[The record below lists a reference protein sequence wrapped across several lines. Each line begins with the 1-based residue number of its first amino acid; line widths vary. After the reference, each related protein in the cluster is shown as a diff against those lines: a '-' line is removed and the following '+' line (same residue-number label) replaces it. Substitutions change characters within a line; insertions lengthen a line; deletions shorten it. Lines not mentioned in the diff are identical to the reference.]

1 MRNFGRTT
9 TAATFAGIG
18 LLHNAWGVGSTFP
31 FADAATLADAVIGT
45 GTVPPPIA
53 CHAVAGMLF
62 TASALVLDLPIA
74 PTRMRHIGRRVVV
87 GVLAVRG
94 IAGFMGQTVR
104 LSPGSDSARFQR
116 LDRRYFSPLCLL
128 LALGTATSTC
138 QRAR

>member
-1 MRNFGRTT
+1 MSTFGRTT
-9 TAATFAGIG
+9 TAAIFAGIG
-18 LLHNAWGVGSTFP
+18 LLHNAWGVGATFP
-31 FADAATLADAVIGT
+31 FADAATLADAVVGT

-53 CHAVAGMLF
+53 CHAVAGLLF

-74 PTRMRHIGRRVVV
+74 PARLRYIGRRVVV
-87 GVLAVRG
+87 GVLTVRG
-94 IAGFMGQTVR
+94 IAGFTGQTVR

-138 QRAR
+138 EGAR